1 MDGIL
6 NKLFPESAN
15 NDFRGHKIALWGF
28 IAFTLLM
35 TWRSIIHMFFEQY
48 GFHEIAN
55 FSMIAGDPDPMILIY
70 RFFSLWGFAQLIF
83 CFVCW
88 VVIFRYRAL
97 IPLMYLL
104 WLFEWSFRTFGYPFD
119 KRRHSCARHLYRWSN
134 SRGSWGSLYY
144 FSFNNT
150 FQSFTNT
157 KKIIQR
163 KKL

>member
-1 MDGIL
+1 MDLIL

-15 NDFRGHKIALWGF
+15 NDFRGYKIALWGF

-35 TWRSIIHMFFEQY
+35 TWRSIIHMLFEQY

-55 FSMIAGDPDPMILIY
+55 FTMIAGDPDPMILIY

-104 WLFEWSFRTFGYPFD
+104 WLFEWSFRTFGYPLIRED
-119 KRRHSCARHLYRWSN
+119 IAVQGIYTV
-134 SRGSWGSLYY
+134 GATPGAGWGSLYY